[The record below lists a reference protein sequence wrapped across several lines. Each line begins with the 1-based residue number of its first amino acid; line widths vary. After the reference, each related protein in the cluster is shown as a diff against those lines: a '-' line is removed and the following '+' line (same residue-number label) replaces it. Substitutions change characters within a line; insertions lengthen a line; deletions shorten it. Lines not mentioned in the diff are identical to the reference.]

1 MPEAHLIWPIG
12 RVRLPISPG
21 HGSGSVPVLDRRI
34 CTTRCL
40 PLTRLSATTSSLRLS
55 VMVLR
60 DSARADPAEGAV
72 LEGDAL
78 EGVAT
83 AGALVAGALGA
94 GGAEGDGAEASYAG
108 NTPHPPTASVRIA
121 ARSRFRLRM
130 PEIVPFPKYHYSALD
145 FCR

>member
-1 MPEAHLIWPIG
+1 MPEAHLIWPSG
-12 RVRLPISPG
+12 RVRSPISPAQDRG
-21 HGSGSVPVLDRRI
+21 FAPVLDRRI

-40 PLTRLSATTSSLRLS
+40 PLTRLSPTTSSLRLS

-72 LEGDAL
+72 L

-108 NTPHPPTASVRIA
+108 NTPHPPTAS
-121 ARSRFRLRM
+121 
-130 PEIVPFPKYHYSALD
+130 
-145 FCR
+145 